1 MRAPQKT
8 ESPAFAGPG
17 LSKNAEC
24 ACVSLLPFLAHYVN
38 RLRLLTVVQF
48 RTILVEG
55 IALVGWPA
63 CPWLSRLVDRLT
75 VLADALSEKSGV
87 RA

>member
-1 MRAPQKT
+1 MKLNKKR
-8 ESPAFAGPG
+8 PG
-17 LSKNAEC
+17 ASRELRGAKAEKSWCKSFVGRTSGTVNKLS
-24 ACVSLLPFLAHYVN
+24 LAS
-38 RLRLLTVVQF
+38 VVQF

-55 IALVGWPA
+55 IALAGWPK

-75 VLADALSEKSGV
+75 VLTDALAEKSGV